1 MRRIVRRYRVAVWVG
16 AAAFLL
22 ATASVAHAD
31 IYMFIDGNGVL
42 HFSNIPTTSN
52 YRVYMRE
59 RPKRTIAASD
69 RYDRIIQKAAN
80 RFGLA
85 SALIKA
91 VIKAESN
98 FNPRAVSDKGAVG
111 LMQIM
116 PKTVKHLNLQNPFD
130 PRENIMAGVRYFK
143 TLYERYRGRLPLVL
157 AAYNAG
163 PAVVDR
169 YSDVPPFPET
179 RRYVDKVMRFY
190 YAFNN

>member
-1 MRRIVRRYRVAVWVG
+1 MRRIGSRYRVAVWFGVV
-16 AAAFLL
+16 AFFLT
-22 ATASVAHAD
+22 ATSVVHAD
-31 IYMFIDGNGVL
+31 IYMFIDGSGVL

-59 RPKRTIAASD
+59 RPKRSVAATD
-69 RYDRIIQKAAN
+69 RLDRIIKKAAN
-80 RFGLA
+80 RFGVA

-98 FNPRAVSDKGAVG
+98 FNPKAVSDKGAVG

-116 PKTVKHLNLQNPFD
+116 PDTIKHFNLHNPFD

-143 TLYERYRGRLPLVL
+143 VLYDRYSGQLPLVL

-163 PAVVDR
+163 PSVVDH